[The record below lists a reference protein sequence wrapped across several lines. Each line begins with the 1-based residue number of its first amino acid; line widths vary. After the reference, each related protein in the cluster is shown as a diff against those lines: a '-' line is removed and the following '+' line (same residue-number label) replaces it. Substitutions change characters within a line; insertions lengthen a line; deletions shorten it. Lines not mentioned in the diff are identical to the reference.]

1 MDIRTQ
7 LLKIPELNTGKL
19 MWNMTAKQVDDYVL
33 KLNAFIDGFPALET
47 QVREALGKVDIAST
61 SKYVRELWEMLVNI
75 AASKLADDCWKHLN
89 EFDNMKFERISSY
102 VNLLLSTMAALSID
116 IQMAVFRSN
125 ADEMGED
132 TFIPEPDKPATA
144 PITREVKKKTIMAV
158 DDDPDCL
165 NQLKFALKEVP
176 CKIIGVTSGSDAVE
190 ISKTQK
196 PDMLVLDI
204 EMPSMD
210 GIVLAKKMR
219 RMGHKC
225 PILFITGK
233 ANKEYVVRAVN
244 ADASDFIL
252 KPIDPDNVVLR
263 ICRFL

>member
-1 MDIRTQ
+1 MDIRKQ

-33 KLNAFIDGFPALET
+33 KLNAFIDGFPPLET
-47 QVREALGKVDIAST
+47 QVREALGKVDIVSI

-75 AASKLADDCWKHLN
+75 AANKLADDCWKHLN
-89 EFDNMKFERISSY
+89 EFDNLKFERIHSY
-102 VNLLLSTMAALSID
+102 VNMLLSTMAALSID

-125 ADEMGED
+125 ADDSDD
-132 TFIPEPDKPATA
+132 TYIPEPDKPATE
-144 PITREVKKKTIMAV
+144 PIIRDVKKKTIMAV

-165 NQLKFALKEVP
+165 NMLKFALKEVP
-176 CKIIGVTSGSDAVE
+176 CKIIGATSGEAAVE
-190 ISKTQK
+190 ISKEQK
-196 PDMLVLDI
+196 PDLFVLDI

-210 GIVLAKKMR
+210 GIVLAKKLR
-219 RMGHKC
+219 RLGHKC
-225 PILFITGK
+225 PIIFITGK

>member
-1 MDIRTQ
+1 M
-7 LLKIPELNTGKL
+7 
-19 MWNMTAKQVDDYVL
+19 M
-33 KLNAFIDGFPALET
+33 
-47 QVREALGKVDIAST
+47 
-61 SKYVRELWEMLVNI
+61 
-75 AASKLADDCWKHLN
+75 
-89 EFDNMKFERISSY
+89 
-102 VNLLLSTMAALSID
+102 
-116 IQMAVFRSN
+116 
-125 ADEMGED
+125 
-132 TFIPEPDKPATA
+132 
-144 PITREVKKKTIMAV
+144 REVKKKTIMAV

-165 NQLKFALKEVP
+165 NMLKFALKEVP
-176 CKIIGVTSGSDAVE
+176 CKIIGVTSGEAATE
-190 ISKTQK
+190 IAKEQK

-225 PILFITGK
+225 PIIFITGK